1 MATMDSGIDTQ
12 IYSAT
17 YSGVPVYEFKVGSD
31 SVMRRRHDDWINA
44 THILKVAGL
53 DKPSRTRILEREVQK
68 GTHEK
73 IQGGYGKYQ
82 GTWVP
87 LADGRAVA
95 ERNKVLDQLLPIFDF
110 VPGDRTPPPAPKH
123 TTAVSSRPK
132 AQRTGASGRRGG
144 RASSFASMNTRAPP
158 AASFVHSE
166 DAYSQIPQSFNDQ
179 ESVDQASRES
189 SSVLAEEDIA
199 QVSQHPTHP
208 RKRKQDRDLSALT
221 VAEQQH
227 IMYGDELLDYF
238 MTVGDAPARGAAQP
252 PIPPQNFQPDRPID
266 DQGNTALHWAC
277 AMGSLDVVKDLI
289 MRGAN
294 TCGLTRND
302 ETPLVRAVLFTN
314 NYEKRT
320 MPELAEILK
329 NTISFRDWFG
339 ATVFNHLAV
348 ATKSKGKWRSSRYYC
363 QVLIAK
369 LSEMYPQHEVGLL
382 LASQDSYGD
391 TAALTAAKNGCYRL
405 AEILLK
411 NCPEAGNLPNK
422 HGETANEVMMMIQQQ
437 QVPRDYPHR
446 PSSATQH
453 SVHEGDIGGVIERGG
468 ENMAQCQLSCKNP
481 VAAALL
487 KKISAIMDDANGKL
501 TQAYG
506 EVKSRPQSFDGKSH
520 PREIYEQLE
529 AERET
534 IRKDKTDTLS
544 KEAESV
550 PFEDLVSRH
559 DGAKQKYA
567 SLLEGTQELTLSKR
581 IGPHGGNVAPPETE
595 NNKPERLDGA
605 ATTTTTTTAAAAA
618 AAAPPSS
625 EKENELAQKIELIR
639 KIAQAEMARKNGTES
654 MMSHRADAG
663 PDARLNVHR
672 KLVAMATR
680 LPEQDLDPMAKDLAV
695 NLEFVRAHQSRPG
708 KPLADAGRAF
718 KQNA

>member
-1 MATMDSGIDTQ
+1 MDSGIDTQ

-158 AASFVHSE
+158 VASFVHSE

-277 AMGSLDVVKDLI
+277 AMGSLDV
-289 MRGAN
+289 
-294 TCGLTRND
+294 
-302 ETPLVRAVLFTN
+302 
-314 NYEKRT
+314 RT

-453 SVHEGDIGGVIERGG
+453 SVHEGDIGGVIERG
-468 ENMAQCQLSCKNP
+468 ENMAQ
-481 VAAALL
+481 
-487 KKISAIMDDANGKL
+487 
-501 TQAYG
+501 
-506 EVKSRPQSFDGKSH
+506 F
-520 PREIYEQLE
+520 
-529 AERET
+529 
-534 IRKDKTDTLS
+534 
-544 KEAESV
+544 
-550 PFEDLVSRH
+550 
-559 DGAKQKYA
+559 A
-567 SLLEGTQELTLSKR
+567 SPEL
-581 IGPHGGNVAPPETE
+581 
-595 NNKPERLDGA
+595 
-605 ATTTTTTTAAAAA
+605 
-618 AAAPPSS
+618 
-625 EKENELAQKIELIR
+625 
-639 KIAQAEMARKNGTES
+639 
-654 MMSHRADAG
+654 
-663 PDARLNVHR
+663 
-672 KLVAMATR
+672 
-680 LPEQDLDPMAKDLAV
+680 
-695 NLEFVRAHQSRPG
+695 
-708 KPLADAGRAF
+708 
-718 KQNA
+718 